1 MAILKKTKTD
11 PTSLDA
17 MRTQRDDLQA
27 RLVATEAQAREAD
40 PVQSWELLSRLA
52 TEAQVIER
60 ALSVLAQRID
70 QAERQQRAE
79 QAAAIETA
87 RAERRMAALA
97 NVLAIA
103 EQIAQQAQNWQAGL
117 LADLDTA
124 QRELAATGGYP
135 PAPVGPA
142 LAIRQAVAQALQ
154 SWRYTAPEWV
164 GLPTPPSREALALAE
179 AQRDIARAEASLAA
193 VKQHRQAQRW
203 DAQGPAL
210 RETAGQDAALALVA
224 ARRRLYSLQDDAWAT
239 LPEDEQRRRLEAG
252 VSQEL
257 AALKSQQ
264 TELAAALAQQP
275 TR

>member
-1 MAILKKTKTD
+1 MAILKTKTKPGGGSMDALRQQRIELVQRLARIEAEAAAYD
-11 PTSLDA
+11 PLDQWEQLSKA
-17 MRTQRDDLQA
+17 
-27 RLVATEAQAREAD
+27 ATESQA
-40 PVQSWELLSRLA
+40 L
-52 TEAQVIER
+52 ER
-60 ALSVLAQRID
+60 AIATADERID

-79 QAAAIETA
+79 QAEAVDAA
-87 RAERRMAALA
+87 RAERRRAAYA
-97 NVLAIA
+97 NILAIA
-103 EQIAQQAQNWQAGL
+103 EQIAQQAQSWQAGL

-124 QRELAATGGYP
+124 QRELVAAGGYP

-142 LAIRQAVAQALQ
+142 LAIRQAVAQALE

-203 DAQGPAL
+203 DAQGPAM

-224 ARRRLYSLQDDAWAT
+224 ARRRLYSLQDNAWAT

-257 AALKSQQ
+257 AAL
-264 TELAAALAQQP
+264 AQQP
-275 TR
+275 AR